1 MINDFIYN
9 DIVSVLIEFENNK
22 DIVDNRSELDL
33 VTYYK
38 VGRLVTEAILKYGDD
53 IVLEYAEKLKE
64 DVDKK
69 YTDINLRRYRYFYL
83 LIENGALFSFDLKW
97 SHYVELLHLN
107 AKKANYYIYLVI
119 HNNLSIRELRSRVKN
134 REYDKFYSNLNE
146 DLYNGKKIIG
156 DTCIKDVIKNP
167 LFIRNSVSTN
177 KLPDFEMHNLI
188 IDDIKEFS
196 SKLNTSYSIIG
207 IEYDVLFD
215 DNKYSIDLLLYS
227 VKYNCYI
234 VVLLKSGSFKSDYIF
249 QVDNYMEYVDNN
261 IRLISENKSVG
272 IVVLRKDNK
281 DIISYCT
288 DYRVLIRE
296 DNLIK

>member
-1 MINDFIYN
+1 
-9 DIVSVLIEFENNK
+9 
-22 DIVDNRSELDL
+22 
-33 VTYYK
+33 
-38 VGRLVTEAILKYGDD
+38 
-53 IVLEYAEKLKE
+53 
-64 DVDKK
+64 
-69 YTDINLRRYRYFYL
+69 
-83 LIENGALFSFDLKW
+83 
-97 SHYVELLHLN
+97 
-107 AKKANYYIYLVI
+107 
-119 HNNLSIRELRSRVKN
+119 
-134 REYDKFYSNLNE
+134 
-146 DLYNGKKIIG
+146 
-156 DTCIKDVIKNP
+156 
-167 LFIRNSVSTN
+167 
-177 KLPDFEMHNLI
+177 MHNLI

>member
-53 IVLEYAEKLKE
+53 IVLEYAERLKV

-146 DLYNGKKIIG
+146 DLYNGKKING